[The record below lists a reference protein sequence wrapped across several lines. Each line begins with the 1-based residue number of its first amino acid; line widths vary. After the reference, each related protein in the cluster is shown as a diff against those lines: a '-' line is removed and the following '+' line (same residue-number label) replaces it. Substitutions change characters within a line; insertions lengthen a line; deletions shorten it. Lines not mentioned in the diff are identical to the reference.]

1 MTKEFSVGRLD
12 IKAFAQHDGDLE
24 SEQSLDQFPRLLAED
39 LRGDAAADR
48 PVYWSLEG
56 EWRESTGGVGQ
67 AWLHLQA
74 DTVVQMQCQ
83 RCLRPVDVAADVDR
97 SFRFV
102 KDEATAAALDDES
115 EEDVLVMEPN
125 FNAHELIEDDL
136 LMALP
141 MVPMHDE
148 CPVELKLE
156 SATQGFEEANTE
168 KANPFAALASLRL
181 DKTKP

>member
-39 LRGDAAADR
+39 LRGDAAADQ

-115 EEDVLVMEPN
+115 EEDVLVLESH
-125 FNAHELIEDDL
+125 FNAHALIEDEL

-148 CPVELKLE
+148 CPVGVQLE
-156 SATQGFEEANTE
+156 SATPDFDAAPAE
-168 KANPFAALASLRL
+168 KAHPFAALATLRI
-181 DKTKP
+181 DKSKP

>member
-39 LRGDAAADR
+39 LRGDAAADW
-48 PVYWSLEG
+48 PVCWSLEG

-83 RCLRPVDVAADVDR
+83 RCLRTVDVAADVDR

>member
-1 MTKEFSVGRLD
+1 MTKEFSVNRLD

-115 EEDVLVMEPN
+115 EEDVLVLESH
-125 FNAHELIEDDL
+125 FNAHALIEDEL
-136 LMALP
+136 LMSLP
-141 MVPMHDE
+141 LVPRHDI
-148 CPVELKLE
+148 CPVPVKLAVEDPEFEAELDAKP
-156 SATQGFEEANTE
+156 
-168 KANPFAALASLRL
+168 NPFAALAKLRL
-181 DKTKP
+181 DKSS